1 MIALAQVW
9 ICALLARHL
18 QGFRM
23 VGRRRISKEV
33 WDLIFRMIGENPT
46 WGAPRIHGELLSEHK
61 VLQKKVPAA
70 TKKAQK
76 RVEPGQKQVEH
87 GSEL

>member
-1 MIALAQVW
+1 
-9 ICALLARHL
+9 
-18 QGFRM
+18 M

-46 WGAPRIHGELLSEHK
+46 WGAPRIHGELLAEHK
-61 VLQKKVPAA
+61 VLQEKIPTA
-70 TKKAQK
+70 TKEAMERAEPKQK
-76 RVEPGQKQVEH
+76 LVEH